1 MEKIAHYCQK
11 CRHANEAGEVSC
23 RKCGTRLMLVV
34 FPPSIRH
41 EEQQIAPSYYEDHL
55 LERVSLLELHL
66 AQVTEQLKMAYEFI
80 KREADSFQK
89 DHALLQAFFETLEK
103 VNPDLSDA
111 LSEECFE
118 RFTNKKENL
127 AIRDKQQTVLTG
139 ILHAH
144 DVENAELFS
153 HLVKEGIKLLHED
166 EEKQAFRTLER
177 AALLSNKNIPLFLF
191 IAEKLFRADKFDSAE
206 KYLEKA
212 FELAPQKPEILL
224 FLGAISADKAETKKA
239 RKLLSVL
246 ANEPEKKVCVNF
258 IWGML
263 ASSEKNWTEAIA
275 AFKESLENEETPEIY
290 YLLGCANFQINH
302 SEIALQHLQ
311 KAVLFDAKF
320 ADAWFMQS
328 VIYTI
333 AGKQT
338 LAQNT
343 LAMAFDAKEAGAQC
357 LEFLKEMKSPKL
369 ETALP
374 FLHFDKSKKHILT
387 KGSLRL
393 NKFFR
398 NRIFQSIE

>member
-41 EEQQIAPSYYEDHL
+41 EESVVAPSYYEDHL

-66 AQVTEQLKMAYEFI
+66 AQVTEQLKLAYEFI
-80 KREADSFQK
+80 RREADAFQK
-89 DHALLQAFFETLEK
+89 DHALLQSFFETLEK

-111 LSEECFE
+111 LSEECLN
-118 RFTNKKENL
+118 RFAEKKENL
-127 AIRDKQQTVLTG
+127 AIQDKQKNIFKEILT
-139 ILHAH
+139 AH
-144 DVENAELFS
+144 GVENTELFS
-153 HLVKEGIKLLHED
+153 HLVREGIKLLGEN
-166 EEKQAFRTLER
+166 EEKQAFRNLER
-177 AALLSNKNIPLFLF
+177 ASLLSAQNVPLLLF
-191 IAEKLFRADKFDSAE
+191 IAENLFRADKFDFAE

-212 FELAPQKPEILL
+212 FEFAPQKAEVLL
-224 FLGAISADKAETKKA
+224 FLGAILADKAETKKA

-246 ANEPEKKVCVNF
+246 ANEPKTKFCVNF

-263 ASSEKNWTEAIA
+263 AAFEKNWNEAIA
-275 AFKESLENEETPEIY
+275 AFKQSLENTETPEIH
-290 YLLGCANFQINH
+290 YLLGCANFQIVRAD
-302 SEIALQHLQ
+302 IALPHLQ
-311 KAVLFDAKF
+311 KAVLLDAKF

-328 VIYTI
+328 VIYAI
-333 AGKQT
+333 ADSQT

-357 LEFLKEMKSPKL
+357 LEFLRENKTPKL

-374 FLHFDKSKKHILT
+374 FAHFENQKRHILT

-393 NKFFR
+393 NNFFR
-398 NRIFQSIE
+398 SQIFKSIE

>member
-11 CRHANEAGEVSC
+11 CRYANEAGEVSC

-41 EEQQIAPSYYEDHL
+41 EEQQVAPSYYEDHL

-66 AQVTEQLKMAYEFI
+66 AQVTEQLKLAYEFI

-103 VNPDLSDA
+103 VNPNLSDA
-111 LSEECFE
+111 LSKECLE
-118 RFTNKKENL
+118 RLDIKNENA
-127 AIRDKQQTVLTG
+127 AIRDKQETILNE

-153 HLVKEGIKLLHED
+153 HLVKEGIKLLHEN
-166 EEKQAFRTLER
+166 EEKQAFLTLER
-177 AALLSNKNIPLFLF
+177 AALLSDQNVPLFLF

-212 FELAPQKPEILL
+212 FEFAAQKPEILL

-239 RKLLSVL
+239 RKLLSIL
-246 ANEPEKKVCVNF
+246 ANDAKTTVCVNF

-263 ASSEKNWTEAIA
+263 AAFEKNWTEAIA
-275 AFKESLENEETPEIY
+275 AFKETLENAESPEIH
-290 YLLGCANFQINH
+290 YLIGCANFQINH
-302 SEIALQHLQ
+302 NEIALHHLQ
-311 KAVLFDAKF
+311 KAVFSDAKF

-328 VIYTI
+328 VIYAI
-333 AGKQT
+333 QDNKT

-357 LEFLKEMKSPKL
+357 LEFLKDNKSPKL
-369 ETALP
+369 ENALP
-374 FLHFDKSKKHILT
+374 FIHFEKSKKHILT

-398 NRIFQSIE
+398 SQIFQSIE